1 MLKILYSP
9 PSLENPTSPPPL
21 TGRYLAHNRLDAR
34 ARARLAAD
42 IINGRIPIDASSLTV
57 GQVVKLC
64 RSNKGYVNEVR
75 FPDRV
80 KRRQQKKLE
89 RIFNAIG
96 PDARAE
102 ACRTIGIERV
112 WSALTAAL

>member
-1 MLKILYSP
+1 MLKVLTVS
-9 PSLENPTSPPPL
+9 NPAVQPVKTI

-34 ARARLAAD
+34 GRARLCAELTAD
-42 IINGRIPIDASSLTV
+42 PAQIDPTTLTKK
-57 GQVVKLC
+57 QIRMLC
-64 RSNKGYVNEVR
+64 RANKLYVNEVR
-75 FPDRV
+75 FPDHV
-80 KRRQQKKLE
+80 KRRQQKRLNE
-89 RIFNAIG
+89 IFNAIG